1 MDLWQS
7 IILGIVEGLTEYLPV
22 SSTGHLILVQRL
34 MGIAQDEASD
44 AYAICIQAGAIAA
57 VLGIYWKRVKQMIMG
72 VLGKDQAGLALA
84 INVVVAFMP
93 AAIVGLLFKK
103 QISANLMKPWP
114 IVAAWIVGG
123 AIILWYEWGRKGK
136 TVELGKGVEQIDW
149 RLALGIGLFQC
160 LGMWPGTSRSLV
172 TILAGLFLGLRM
184 AAAVE
189 FSFILGL
196 VTLSAATAYDGL
208 KHGKAMVHEYG
219 PLPIVVGFVFAAIS
233 AAVAV
238 KWMVA
243 YLNKHGLAIF
253 GYYRIAVGVI
263 VAGLI
268 LSGWTMMEKQAPAS
282 PAEPLRSTPNLTAP
296 AGP

>member
-1 MDLWQS
+1 MDLWQA

-22 SSTGHLILVQRL
+22 SSTGHLILAQRL
-34 MGIAQDEASD
+34 MGIPQDEASD

-72 VLGKDQAGLALA
+72 VLGKDPVGLSLA
-84 INVVVAFMP
+84 INVMIAFMP
-93 AAIVGLLFKK
+93 AAIVGVLLKK
-103 QISANLMKPWP
+103 QISIHLMKPWP

-196 VTLSAATAYDGL
+196 LTLTAATAYDGI
-208 KHGKAMVHEYG
+208 KHGKTMVHEYG

-253 GYYRIAVGVI
+253 GYYRIAVGVF

-268 LSGWTMMEKQAPAS
+268 LSGWTMMEQQTPAPTADS
-282 PAEPLRSTPNLTAP
+282 LRNAPSITVP